1 MIGLEPNALFRG
13 RTVKSILVASS
24 KGGVGKTTV
33 VTNLAAQAAVAGL
46 NTVIVD
52 ADPQQSSTHWAQ
64 RRAGL
69 DSAVLP
75 IDGTRKQWAKHV
87 PDDAQRIIIDT
98 PAGATRS
105 SLDAFLDEA
114 QVVIVPVGPSA
125 LDIEP
130 TVHFLNEIHKH
141 PRVKKGQLPIG
152 LVVNRVKP
160 WTQATQQAVELL
172 KSWNVPVIAQMRDS
186 QAYVMLAGLG
196 RGLHD
201 YHSAQ
206 IREHQADWA
215 PLINWT
221 QRARG

>member
-1 MIGLEPNALFRG
+1 MHFFRG
-13 RTVKSILVASS
+13 CAVKSILVASS

-33 VTNLAAQAAVAGL
+33 VTNLAVQAAVAGL

-69 DSAVLP
+69 DTAVLP
-75 IDGTRKQWAKHV
+75 VDGTRKNWLNKI
-87 PDDAQRIIIDT
+87 PEDAQRIIIDT
-98 PAGATRS
+98 PAGATRA
-105 SLDAFLDEA
+105 SLAQFLDHA

-160 WTQATQQAVELL
+160 WTQATQQVLELL
-172 KSWNVPVIAQMRDS
+172 KSWNVPVVAQMRDS

-201 YHSAQ
+201 YNSAQ

-215 PLINWT
+215 PLLTWS

>member
-1 MIGLEPNALFRG
+1 M
-13 RTVKSILVASS
+13 KSILVASS
-24 KGGVGKTTV
+24 KGGVGKTTM

-52 ADPQQSSTHWAQ
+52 ADPQRSATHWAQ
-64 RRAGL
+64 RRSGL
-69 DSAVLP
+69 DNAVLP
-75 IDGTRKQWAKHV
+75 IDGTRANWQKKIPQ
-87 PDDAQRIIIDT
+87 DTQRVIIDT
-98 PAGATRS
+98 PAGATRA
-105 SLDAFLDEA
+105 SLQAYLDEA

-160 WTQATQQAVELL
+160 WTQATQQAIELL
-172 KSWNVPVIAQMRDS
+172 KSWNVPVVAQMRDS

-215 PLINWT
+215 PLLTWA